1 MTHYSIEPRTRKY
14 VKRYGFFHSW
24 KIYSKKT
31 VTKKKPATKTV
42 FKKVVHK
49 TAKRTGES
57 IGNKFAD
64 KIVKPKSI
72 YEMNSRNFEE
82 IVTPPEKREELL
94 NQLKQAL

>member
-1 MTHYSIEPRTRKY
+1 MKNLFEKNCYE
-14 VKRYGFFHSW
+14 
-24 KIYSKKT
+24 KKT
-31 VTKKKPATKTV
+31 ATKTS

-57 IGNKFAD
+57 IGNKFAN

-72 YEMNSRNFEE
+72 SEMNSRNFEE
-82 IVTPPEKREELL
+82 IVTPPEKREEIL

>member
-1 MTHYSIEPRTRKY
+1 MSKDMDFFIREKFIRK
-14 VKRYGFFHSW
+14 KLLQ
-24 KIYSKKT
+24 
-31 VTKKKPATKTV
+31 KKKPATKTV

-82 IVTPPEKREELL
+82 IVTPPEKREEIL